1 MINVN
6 FCPQGNY
13 AKSFFI
19 LRGGLC
25 PAIEDCVND
34 DDDNVAIFYIDTKD
48 WKARPTTGLL
58 YLK

>member
-1 MINVN
+1 MNVN
-6 FCPQGNY
+6 FCPHGNY

-25 PAIEDCVND
+25 QANEGCVSDAD
-34 DDDNVAIFYIDTKD
+34 DDVAIFYIDTKD
-48 WKARPTTGLL
+48 WKARSTPGLL